1 MSAVTEPRSARKPRW
16 DGSSIL
22 FEMDIEGSLVS
33 CAISR
38 GALQEVSGCHYIAN
52 GDLLRRFAAGRDQI
66 EKIASGIFA
75 VRPVSVTGTLHIW
88 SDDVSDPPSAP
99 AVACVGT
106 EAQA

>member
-1 MSAVTEPRSARKPRW
+1 MSAVTKLRSVKSPRW

-22 FEMDIEGSLVS
+22 FEIEIDGSLVA

-66 EKIASGIFA
+66 EKIAVGIFA
-75 VRPVSVTGTLHIW
+75 VRPISVTGTLRIW

-99 AVACVGT
+99 AVAYA